1 MIDGRLLAILTR
13 HKERL
18 APDLPIELLAEIAEI
33 EERNQY
39 DDDRRGVLN
48 ELRKL
53 FGDATRQRVR
63 EEETT

>member
-1 MIDGRLLAILTR
+1 MTDGRLLAVLTR
-13 HKERL
+13 HKENL

-53 FGDATRQRVR
+53 FGDATHERMRQGKAK
-63 EEETT
+63 